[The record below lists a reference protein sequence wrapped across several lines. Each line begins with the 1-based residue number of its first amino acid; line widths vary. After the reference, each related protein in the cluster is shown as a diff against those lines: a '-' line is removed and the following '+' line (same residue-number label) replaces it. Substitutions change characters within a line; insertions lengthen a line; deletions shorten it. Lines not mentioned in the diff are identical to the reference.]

1 MAAEVAGQ
9 VEARWRPG
17 GGGSELK
24 QAGWKVLQC
33 PGCPSW
39 MLSVCLTGEGSGTLV
54 VWLSGFWNLAG
65 MSCNVLNFL

>member
-9 VEARWRPG
+9 VEARLRPG

-33 PGCPSW
+33 PGWLESQLDVVSLSDRRRIWDISCLAVWILEPGWDLLQCP
-39 MLSVCLTGEGSGTLV
+39 
-54 VWLSGFWNLAG
+54 
-65 MSCNVLNFL
+65 